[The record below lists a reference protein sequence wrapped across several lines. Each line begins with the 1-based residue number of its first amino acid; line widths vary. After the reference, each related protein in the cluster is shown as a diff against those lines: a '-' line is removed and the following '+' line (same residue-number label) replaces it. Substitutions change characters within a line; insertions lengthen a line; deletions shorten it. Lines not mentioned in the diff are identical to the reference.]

1 MDEAALKKLLLKH
14 ALANAVKYGGKA
26 SLKPVVSKVFA
37 EAPELRGEARRVVEE
52 ARKVISEVNSM
63 SLDEQKEKLLEL
75 WPEALEE
82 RKREERKGL
91 PPLPGVRSDGFVV
104 TRFAPNPDFV
114 LHLGSA
120 RPAILSYYYA
130 KKMYKGRFILR
141 FEDTDP
147 KVKRPILEAYN
158 LIRDDLKWLGLTW
171 DEEHIQSRRMEVYYW
186 YAEKLLEKGN
196 AYVCTHSRDE
206 IKQYRDAGLPD
217 PCRDLP
223 PEEHLERWDR
233 MLAGEYGE
241 GEAVLR
247 IKTDPAH
254 PNPSVRDWIAFRIID
269 TSKNPHPLVGDRYTA
284 WPTYNF
290 ACAIDDHLLGVT
302 HILRGKEHAVN
313 TLKQEYVYRYFG
325 WKMPVTIHFG
335 RLHLEG
341 MILSKSV
348 IRRGIEEG
356 KYPDW
361 RDIRLGTLQA
371 LRRRGILPQAIW
383 DLILEVGVKPSTAVV
398 SVDKLHALNRKYLEP
413 IADRYMFVPPP
424 YAEVEL
430 TGIEEPRAS
439 LLYHPS
445 HPERGSRVVEVPG
458 GKVYLNVNDLKANDE
473 LRLMGLG
480 NFRVE
485 GEAMLRFIGDS
496 LSYAKEKRLPIIQ
509 WAPAA
514 TAVHVEVLRARG
526 EELENIRGPAEPAVA
541 QLQEGAQVQF
551 IRFGFVKKEGKDAFI
566 YTHD

>member
-1 MDEAALKKLLLKH
+1 MAENLENILLKH

-26 SLKPVVSKVFA
+26 SLKAVVSKVFA
-37 EAPELRGEARRVVEE
+37 EAPELRKDARRVVEE
-52 ARKVISEVNSM
+52 AKRVIEKVNSM
-63 SLDEQKEKLLEL
+63 KPEEQRRLLEEM
-75 WPEALEE
+75 WPGALEE
-82 RKREERKGL
+82 RRKEERKGL
-91 PPLPGVRSDGFVV
+91 PPLPGVNATGLVV

-147 KVKRPILEAYN
+147 KVKRPIPEAYR
-158 LIRDDLKWLGLTW
+158 LIRDDLHWLGLEW

-186 YAEKLLEKGN
+186 YAEKLLEAGH
-196 AYVCTHSRDE
+196 AYMCTHSREE
-206 IKQYRDAGLPD
+206 IKKYRDAGQPD
-217 PCRDLP
+217 PCRSLA
-223 PEEHLERWDR
+223 PEEHLERWDK
-233 MLAGEYGE
+233 MLNGEYSE

-254 PNPSVRDWIAFRIID
+254 PNPSVRDWIAFRIVD
-269 TSKNPHPLVGDRYTA
+269 TARSPHPLVGDRYVA

-325 WKMPVTIHFG
+325 WKMPVTVHFG

-356 KYPDW
+356 RYTDW

-371 LRRRGILPQAIW
+371 LRRRGILPEAIW
-383 DLILEVGVKPSTAVV
+383 DLIMEVGVKASTAVV

-424 YAEVEL
+424 YVEAEI
-430 TGIEEPRAS
+430 TGLENPRAR

-445 HPERGSRVVEVPG
+445 HPERGERVVEVPG
-458 GKVYLNVNDLKANDE
+458 GRVYVNVRDVESGE

-480 NFRVE
+480 NFRYENGRLVYISGGVE
-485 GEAMLRFIGDS
+485 
-496 LSYAKEKRLPIIQ
+496 YAKEKKLPIVQ
-509 WAPAA
+509 WAPAE
-514 TAVHVEVLRARG
+514 TALHVRVVKAVGDEIV
-526 EELENIRGPAEPAVA
+526 EEEGPAEPAVSK
-541 QLQEGAQVQF
+541 LKPGDQVQF
-551 IRFGFVKKEGKDAFI
+551 LRYGFVKKEADRLFI